1 VPVRS
6 LGLKTLKILLTSSL
20 LFANIAYA
28 SDDITCEKDVK
39 KDHIVHCKTK
49 KVMDVSLVNIN
60 GGECNAPSFHW
71 HGEGKFAVPGTK
83 ECSYVGAVTLSI
95 DGHTKTFAPL

>member
-1 VPVRS
+1 MSMRS
-6 LGLKTLKILLTSSL
+6 LGLKTLKILLTTSL

-28 SDDITCEKDVK
+28 SDDITCEKDPK

-49 KVMDVSLVNIN
+49 KVMDVSLVSID

-83 ECSYVGAVTLSI
+83 DCSYVGAVTLSV

>member
-1 VPVRS
+1 MQKLRT
-6 LGLKTLKILLTSSL
+6 LKTLLTISL
-20 LFANIAYA
+20 LPVNMAYA
-28 SDDITCEKDVK
+28 SEDITCEKDVK

-49 KVMDVSLVNIN
+49 KVMDVSLVSIN

-71 HGEGKFAVPGTK
+71 HGEGKFALPGTK
-83 ECSYVGAVTLSI
+83 DCSYVGAVTLSI

>member
-1 VPVRS
+1 MGHTS
-6 LGLKTLKILLTSSL
+6 KILKTLLTLSSFVL
-20 LFANIAYA
+20 YCPNIAKA

-49 KVMDVSLVNIN
+49 KVMDVSLVSIN

-71 HGEGKFAVPGTK
+71 HGEGKFALPGTK
-83 ECSYVGAVTLSI
+83 DCSYVGAVTLSI